1 MTDRLTCD
9 LTELPS
15 GEGCFHISL
24 HAPRANSLVPAFL
37 TDLHHAFDH
46 LEKSGASK
54 SLITSGR
61 NFSSGGDVAGFYGA
75 AHQDRAEAYARDV
88 VPQLQ
93 DLVLRMIEAP
103 VLIASAVRG
112 AATGGSAGLVFASDL
127 VTAAPNAFVQ
137 PYYGIMGY
145 APDGGWTATLPELI
159 GLGPA
164 RGWLI
169 ANRRQKAPDLL
180 QMGLAQ
186 AVSDDPEA
194 QALHLLSS
202 VETGTALASKR
213 LLWTAERVAR
223 VRTALRA
230 ETEAFVQLIGRPE
243 VLARMNDFL
252 NPTGTE

>member
-1 MTDRLTCD
+1 MSERLTCEMTD
-9 LTELPS
+9 LPS
-15 GEGCFHISL
+15 GEGCFHITL

-37 TDLHHAFDH
+37 TDLHHAFDQ
-46 LEKSGASK
+46 LEQSGASK
-54 SLITSGR
+54 ALITSGR

-75 AHQDRAEAYARDV
+75 AHQGRAEAYARDV

-127 VTAAPNAFVQ
+127 VTAAPDAFVQ

-186 AVSDDPEA
+186 AVSDEPEA
-194 QALHLLSS
+194 QALHLLDS
-202 VETGTALASKR
+202 VETGMALASKR

-223 VRTALRA
+223 VRAALSA